1 MIKNTNSAPT
11 IKDVAREAGVALG
24 TVSKVINGIPVGE
37 SYRIRVEEAIEKLN
51 YRINSYAK
59 GLKSNRTFVVAV
71 MVPNLI
77 SPFFAKLVNCLNKS
91 LAQRSYRMLLLAT
104 DYDPEQEQSYVFMAA
119 EQQKVDGIICLSYN
133 PKLQVPEDVP
143 FVSIDRHIG
152 AHIPCVASDNY
163 GGGALA
169 AEVLVRNGCKNLA
182 FLRIGSKLTN
192 EPNKRRDGFINA
204 CENMDVPYT
213 LKIVDDGTPYTAFE
227 DFLQE
232 HLREGKLNFDGI
244 FCVTDNLASQI
255 IGYTG
260 AIPSR
265 AMWLTL
271 QAKGY
276 SYNDTIGRDGI
287 ESSMEDWLTQN
298 SSLRKGSRVVER
310 DQMSKVVRELSYTE
324 PQDGNNVQR
333 NDQNQDQ
340 KPVPVPVQHMLLC
353 DRRGIHGSFH
363 YRFLR
368 LE

>member
-91 LAQRSYRMLLLAT
+91 LAQRGYRMLLLAT

-133 PKLQVPEDVP
+133 PQLQVPEGVP
-143 FVSIDRHIG
+143 FVSIDRNIS
-152 AHIPCVASDNY
+152 AQIPCVACDNY

-227 DFLQE
+227 DFLRE
-232 HLREGKLNFDGI
+232 HLREGKLDFDGI

-255 IGYTG
+255 I
-260 AIPSR
+260 
-265 AMWLTL
+265 
-271 QAKGY
+271 
-276 SYNDTIGRDGI
+276 
-287 ESSMEDWLTQN
+287 
-298 SSLRKGSRVVER
+298 SSLRKMGQRVPEDVQVVGFDGIRHFGDLDYICSSIVQPLDEIAETCVELILEKEEGKIP
-310 DQMSKVVRELSYTE
+310 SLICLPVSYAYGGTTL
-324 PQDGNNVQR
+324 
-333 NDQNQDQ
+333 
-340 KPVPVPVQHMLLC
+340 K
-353 DRRGIHGSFH
+353 
-363 YRFLR
+363 
-368 LE
+368 